1 MGYSIFW
8 AADGSVEFGLSVEKS
23 RVLER
28 SLEAVTGFVS
38 ANRVL
43 AAVEVVETRFLLLLE
58 DEKAKAR
65 TAGVSCRLVKQNIQR
80 TMDRLR
86 AAKTAEDVC
95 GDGIQVSFEY
105 LAVKGSI
112 KQRNGMISC
121 AQLDCQKTS
130 SRFGSIKNSSSLR
143 QHLRRANFESN

>member
-8 AADGSVEFGLSVEKS
+8 AAEGSVEFGLSVEKS

-28 SLEAVTGFVS
+28 SLEAVTGLVS
-38 ANRVL
+38 AKRVL
-43 AAVEVVETRFLLLLE
+43 AAVEVEETRFLLLLD

-95 GDGIQVSFEY
+95 GDGIQVLFEY
-105 LAVKGSI
+105 MAVKGSI
-112 KQRNGMISC
+112 EQRNGMISC
-121 AQLDCQKTS
+121 AQLDCQKTP
-130 SRFGSIKNSSSLR
+130 SRFGSIKK
-143 QHLRRANFESN
+143 